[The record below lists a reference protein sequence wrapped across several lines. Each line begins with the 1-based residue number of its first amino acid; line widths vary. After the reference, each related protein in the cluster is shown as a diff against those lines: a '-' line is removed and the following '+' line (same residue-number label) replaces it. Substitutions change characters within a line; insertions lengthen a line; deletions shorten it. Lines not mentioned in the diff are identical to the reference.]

1 MAVLCGMPTIYSI
14 RLEELGIS
22 ALAAYFRHSTRPSV
36 TWLNSRSSLAA
47 CDPLMS
53 ALSAVPSTRVR
64 RRRKFGDVSCTE
76 CRPTGQGNDSELI
89 PTVKMETS
97 YGNEFSPIY
106 DHCGVMAAW
115 SRKRLKNSIFLRFW
129 KNDPLREN
137 CQNSVPKWFI
147 TTPIDVLCSN
157 FVKFDRQEIGKIVRR
172 LLGTGL

>member
-115 SRKRLKNSIFLRFW
+115 NRKTLKKNSIFCVFGKR
-129 KNDPLREN
+129 P
-137 CQNSVPKWFI
+137 I
-147 TTPIDVLCSN
+147 TEKFSKFCSEMIHHDTN
-157 FVKFDRQEIGKIVRR
+157 RRIVFKFCEIWP
-172 LLGTGL
+172 TGNR

>member
-115 SRKRLKNSIFLRFW
+115 NRKTLKKKFNFLRFW
-129 KNDPLREN
+129 K
-137 CQNSVPKWFI
+137 
-147 TTPIDVLCSN
+147 TTHY
-157 FVKFDRQEIGKIVRR
+157 GKIFKILFRNDSSRHQSTYCVQILWNLTDRKSVK
-172 LLGTGL
+172 LCDDC